1 MMRFSS
7 REEHRI
13 QKEQRSILSD
23 PCSRAVIKAKY
34 LKVGLLGDEEVDLRQ
49 WQVYFKKTNW
59 FFICLKQKVWRLG
72 HCRRVS

>member
-13 QKEQRSILSD
+13 QKERSILSS

-34 LKVGLLGDEEVDLRQ
+34 LKVGLLGDEEVDLTQ
-49 WQVYFKKTNW
+49 WQV
-59 FFICLKQKVWRLG
+59 LKNKLVFHLLETKG
-72 HCRRVS
+72 LAVGALSACELI